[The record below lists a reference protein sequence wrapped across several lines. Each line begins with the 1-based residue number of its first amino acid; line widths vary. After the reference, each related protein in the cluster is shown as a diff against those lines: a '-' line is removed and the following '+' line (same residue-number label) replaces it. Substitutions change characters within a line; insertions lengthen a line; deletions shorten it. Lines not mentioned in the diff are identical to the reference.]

1 LPVLERLLT
10 EQRNP
15 ESERIDSVSSGD
27 LLTIINREDRKVAL
41 AVEHEIPAI
50 ATALD
55 AITERY
61 QRGGRLFYVGAGT
74 SGRLGVLD
82 AAECPPTFGV
92 APDRVQGVIA
102 GGEAAVSRATEASE
116 DHPEAGAADL
126 QRRGLT
132 PADAVVGITAS
143 GRTPYVLGAVDYAKS
158 LGALTIGLTTNPDS
172 ELARHVQI
180 AITPVVGP
188 EVITGS
194 TRLKSGTAQK
204 LVLNMLSTGLMV
216 KMGYVL
222 GNLMVNVQLKNEK
235 LLDRARRIVMEVTG
249 CTSSEALRAIADSG
263 RNVRL
268 AILMAKLRIDRGE
281 ALKRLSDAGDSLWSA
296 LLSGR
301 PGHGGAPSAGDSQ
314 SSSGDE
320 TH

>member
-1 LPVLERLLT
+1 MLERLLT

-15 ESERIDSVSSGD
+15 ESERIDSVSTED
-27 LLTIINREDRKVAL
+27 LLAIISREDRKVAL
-41 AVEHEIPAI
+41 AVEHEIPHI
-50 ATALD
+50 AAALD
-55 AITERY
+55 AIVERY
-61 QRGGRLFYVGAGT
+61 QQGGRLIYVGAGT

-102 GGEAAVSRATEASE
+102 GGDAAVVRATEASE
-116 DHPEAGAADL
+116 DRPEAGAADL
-126 QRRGLT
+126 RQRGLT
-132 PADAVVGITAS
+132 RADAVVGLTAS

-158 LGALTIGLTTNPDS
+158 LGALTVGLTTNPDS
-172 ELARHVQI
+172 ELSRHVDI

-235 LLDRARRIVMEVTG
+235 LVDRARRIVMQVTG
-249 CTSSEALRAIADSG
+249 CTSEEALQAIEDSE

-268 AILMAKLRIDRGE
+268 AVLMVKLRIGRAE
-281 ALKRLSDAGDSLWSA
+281 AERRLAAAGDNLWTVLGADAGRQS
-296 LLSGR
+296 
-301 PGHGGAPSAGDSQ
+301 PSPP
-314 SSSGDE
+314 E

>member
-1 LPVLERLLT
+1 LGLPVLERLLT

-15 ESERIDSVSSGD
+15 ESECIDSVSTAD
-27 LLTIINREDRKVAL
+27 LLEIINREDRKVAL
-41 AVEHEIPAI
+41 AVEHEIPSI
-50 ATALD
+50 AAALD
-55 AITERY
+55 AIAERY

-92 APDRVQGVIA
+92 PPERVQGVIA
-102 GGEAAVSRATEASE
+102 GGETAVVQATEASE
-116 DHPEAGAADL
+116 DHPETGEADL
-126 QRRGLT
+126 KQRGLT
-132 PADAVVGITAS
+132 PNDAVVGITAS

-158 LGALTIGLTTNPDS
+158 LGALTVGLTTNPDS
-172 ELARHVQI
+172 ELSRHVDI

-222 GNLMVNVQLKNEK
+222 GNLMVNLQLKNEK

-249 CTSSEALRAIADSG
+249 CTCEEAARAIADSG

-268 AILMAKLRIDRGE
+268 AVVMVKLRVDRAE
-281 ALKRLSDAGDSLWSA
+281 AVKLLADAGDNLWRV
-296 LLSGR
+296 L
-301 PGHGGAPSAGDSQ
+301 GAVSHSHRVPPNPRTEDR
-314 SSSGDE
+314 
-320 TH
+320 